1 MPSPSFAQRFTFVVE
16 ASVAEL
22 GLGPGD
28 VLTLQPGDPEPLLLS
43 RVLAF
48 DLAAVRDALE
58 AGQLRLCNADVQ
70 GGAFDALLPRRP
82 RLQLVRGDK
91 P

>member
-1 MPSPSFAQRFTFVVE
+1 MPSPSLAQRFTFVVE

-22 GLGPGD
+22 GLEAGD
-28 VLTLQPGDPEPLLLS
+28 VFTFEPGDPEPLVLS

-82 RLQLVRGDK
+82 RLQLARGDK